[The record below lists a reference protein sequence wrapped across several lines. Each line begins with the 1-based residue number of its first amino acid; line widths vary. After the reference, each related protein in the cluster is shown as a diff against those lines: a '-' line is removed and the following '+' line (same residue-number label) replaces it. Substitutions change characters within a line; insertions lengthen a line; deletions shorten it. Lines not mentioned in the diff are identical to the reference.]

1 MSVKVIG
8 VVGRIGSGKD
18 EVLKYL
24 RVKYGVPYISTGD
37 LVRDMAAK
45 EGIAPTRENLDII
58 SERCFLQKGKGCFVR
73 MAAGEILKKGWKVA
87 GISGIRAPADVN
99 ILKELF
105 GPDFILLRI
114 DITDPKLRF
123 QRIRHRHEKRDTD
136 SYEEFLV
143 QDHSEEEL
151 FHISKTVALSDY
163 ALKNDGT
170 LDDLHRQVDKLAKSI
185 IPLSV

>member
-24 RVKYGVPYISTGD
+24 KAKYGIPYISTGD
-37 LVRDMAAK
+37 LVRNIAAK

-58 SERCFLQKGKGCFVR
+58 SERCFIQMGKGCFVK
-73 MAAGEILKKGWKVA
+73 MAAEEINKKGWKVA
-87 GISGIRAPADVN
+87 GISGIRAPADVH

-105 GPDFILLRI
+105 GADFILLRI
-114 DITDPKLRF
+114 DIKDTKLRF
-123 QRIRHRHEKRDTD
+123 QRIRHRNEKRDTD

-143 QDHSEEEL
+143 QDHSQEEL
-151 FHISKTVALSDY
+151 FHIGKTVALADY
-163 ALKNDGT
+163 ALANDGT
-170 LDDLHRQVDKLAKSI
+170 LDDLHRQIDELVKLK
-185 IPLSV
+185 IPL